1 MCVYLGRARPLAVEW
16 VVLHTGNIRAHTPA
30 RMHALTDTDPQ
41 HSGMYPPKATRTRT
55 LSYTRARIL
64 APPTKARSTYTS
76 SLVVGVNLCVYVM
89 GNVCCVQWEEVPD
102 NFVMAQYMS
111 VHLLLALHAHTSHVH
126 LRLPQHT
133 HTLHTH
139 FAPGPACAYWPCP

>member
-1 MCVYLGRARPLAVEW
+1 MLGVCVGQGMHARRCVRAYVHPVPSPPSPCPSLAPGPTTRQVPTQAGARQVRWPERIRDCDLYVCVCLGRARPLAVEW

-76 SLVVGVNLCVYVM
+76 SLVVGVNLCVCM
-89 GNVCCVQWEEVPD
+89 
-102 NFVMAQYMS
+102 
-111 VHLLLALHAHTSHVH
+111 
-126 LRLPQHT
+126 
-133 HTLHTH
+133 
-139 FAPGPACAYWPCP
+139 